1 MQANFLHKLLD
12 LAEEYEKNGGNTTE
26 LDIEDFVT
34 WLLTIQRH
42 DAELPA
48 VQGPITPTN
57 GLIAMYVI
65 IMGRYADFY
74 TRRIFRDSIIY
85 SMDDWAVL
93 VSLFPNG
100 SSKKSDVLRTCV
112 MEKSS
117 GNEVLK
123 RLLRQ
128 ELIEE
133 SPNPDDHRSKLIR
146 LTDAGRQAFISVSNR
161 IRSLS
166 NLVVA
171 DLSEE
176 EKIDLLSHLL
186 KMHRYH
192 QPVFEAG
199 DERDLA
205 MRLELSTE

>member
-12 LAEEYEKNGGNTTE
+12 LAEDYEKNGGNTVE
-26 LDIEDFVT
+26 FDMEDFVT

-42 DAELPA
+42 D
-48 VQGPITPTN
+48 VQRTSPKGPITPMN

-65 IMGRYADFY
+65 IMGRYAEFY
-74 TRRIFRDSIIY
+74 TRRIFRDTVIY
-85 SMDDWAVL
+85 SMDDWAIL

-100 SSKKSDVLRTCV
+100 RYKKSDVLRTCV

-128 ELIEE
+128 KLIEE

-146 LTDAGRQAFISVSNR
+146 LTDEGREAFLSVDNR
-161 IRSLS
+161 IRNLS

-176 EKIDLLSHLL
+176 EKTDLLSHLL
-186 KMHRYH
+186 KMNRYH
-192 QPVFEAG
+192 QPVFEAA

-205 MRLELSTE
+205 VRLELSPE